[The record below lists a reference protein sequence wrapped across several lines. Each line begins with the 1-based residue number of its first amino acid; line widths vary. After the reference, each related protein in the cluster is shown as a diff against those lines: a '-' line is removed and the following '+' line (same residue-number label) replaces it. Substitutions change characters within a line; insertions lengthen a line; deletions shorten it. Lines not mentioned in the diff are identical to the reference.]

1 MSYDSV
7 ALMRNQANNAD
18 MKIAIIKFV
27 KLQDTINFPFYMVLR
42 TRHGQLKK
50 YRRTHPDLS
59 NKKSVPSATHPGT
72 SHEGRRERRENNNGS
87 YEG

>member
-59 NKKSVPSATHPGT
+59 NKKISAERYT
-72 SHEGRRERRENNNGS
+72 SRNKPRGKKRAS
-87 YEG
+87 